1 MPHVTLRYERAKLY
15 EEVWAEA
22 VTTVAKRYGI
32 SDVALRK
39 ICHKLAVPL
48 PPLGY
53 WAKVAAGQKLPTPPL
68 PRHSGPTEIVRQRYV
83 SDEPVEP
90 DPEHLVVRREYE
102 AKPENRIVVSE
113 TLEAPHPLVAA
124 TERALRRPKG
134 RDARALP
141 TTDRRALDIA
151 VSEASLPRA
160 LRIMDALVKALDA
173 RGMPVR
179 IEPDGKR
186 YSYVTLQGEKLAIRL
201 VESTSRTERGPTA
214 EERQYEKK
222 YGYVY
227 LPNKYSYRALGT
239 LKLGAIGSYGSE
251 LKNAVADGKHQ
262 RVEQRLNDFVVKL
275 EAEAVR
281 RKRHAEHLERQHRF
295 WEEQERIR
303 REREER
309 QRKEVERLKGLEQE
323 AGNWRR
329 AEAIRAYVAA
339 AEAKQIQERRAVDAD
354 SKFGLW
360 LVWARHKADWI
371 DPLIQAHCEVL
382 DGEEQDGEDLDG
394 DGLDGEE
401 LDGEELDG
409 QEQDA

>member
-1 MPHVTLRYERAKLY
+1 MPYVTLRYERAKLY

-39 ICHKLAVPL
+39 ICRQLAVPL

-53 WAKVAAGQKLPTPPL
+53 WAKIAAGKKPPKPPL
-68 PRHSGPTEIVRQRYV
+68 PRYSGPTEIVRQRYV

-90 DPEHLVVRREYE
+90 DPEHLVARREFE
-102 AKPENRIVVSE
+102 AKPENRIVVSD
-113 TLEAPHPLVAA
+113 TLDAPHSLVAA
-124 TERALRRPKG
+124 TERALRRPKT
-134 RDARALP
+134 RDARAVP
-141 TTDRRALDIA
+141 ATDRRALDIA

-160 LRIMDALVKALDA
+160 LRIMDALLKALDA

-186 YSYVTLQGEKLAIRL
+186 HSYVKLQGEQLAIRL
-201 VESTSRTERGPTA
+201 VENTSRSEREPTE
-214 EERQYEKK
+214 EERRYKK
-222 YGYVY
+222 QHGFVY
-227 LPNKYSYRALGT
+227 LPNRYSYQATGV
-239 LKLGAIGSYGSE
+239 LKLGILGYGSD
-251 LKNAVADGKHQ
+251 LQNVVAAGKHQ
-262 RVEQRLNDFVVKL
+262 RIEERLNDFVVKL

-281 RKRHAEHLERQHRF
+281 RKRHAEHLERQHRH

-329 AEAIRAYVAA
+329 AEQIRAYAAA
-339 AEAKQIQERRAVDAD
+339 AETKEIQERGAVDAD
-354 SKFGLW
+354 SEFGLW
-360 LVWARHKADWI
+360 LAWARHKADWL
-371 DPLIQAHCEVL
+371 DPLIRARCEVL
-382 DGEEQDGEDLDG
+382 DGEEQD
-394 DGLDGEE
+394 EE
-401 LDGEELDG
+401 ERDEE
-409 QEQDA
+409 EQDA

>member
-1 MPHVTLRYERAKLY
+1 MPYVTLRYERAKLY

-39 ICHKLAVPL
+39 ICRQLAVPL

-53 WAKVAAGQKLPTPPL
+53 WAKIAAGKKPPKPPL
-68 PRHSGPTEIVRQRYV
+68 PRYSGPTEIVRQRYV

-90 DPEHLVVRREYE
+90 DPEHLVARREFE
-102 AKPENRIVVSE
+102 AKPENRIVVSD
-113 TLEAPHPLVAA
+113 TLDAPHSLVAA
-124 TERALRRPKG
+124 TERALRRPKT
-134 RDARALP
+134 RDARAVP
-141 TTDRRALDIA
+141 ATDRRALDIA

-160 LRIMDALVKALDA
+160 LRIMDALLKALDA

-186 YSYVTLQGEKLAIRL
+186 HSYVKLQGEQLAIRL
-201 VESTSRTERGPTA
+201 VENTSRSEREPTE
-214 EERQYEKK
+214 EERRYKK
-222 YGYVY
+222 QHSFVY
-227 LPNKYSYRALGT
+227 LPNRYSYQATGV
-239 LKLGAIGSYGSE
+239 LKLGILGYGSD
-251 LKNAVADGKHQ
+251 LQNVVAAGKHQ
-262 RVEQRLNDFVVKL
+262 RIEERLNDFVVKL

-281 RKRHAEHLERQHRF
+281 RKRHAEHLERQHRH

-329 AEAIRAYVAA
+329 AEQIRAYAAA
-339 AEAKQIQERRAVDAD
+339 AETKEIQERGAVDAD
-354 SKFGLW
+354 SEFGLW
-360 LVWARHKADWI
+360 LAWARHKADWI
-371 DPLIQAHCEVL
+371 DPLVQARCEVL
-382 DGEEQDGEDLDG
+382 DGEQQD
-394 DGLDGEE
+394 EE
-401 LDGEELDG
+401 
-409 QEQDA
+409 EQDA

>member
-1 MPHVTLRYERAKLY
+1 MPYVTFRYERAKLY

-39 ICHKLAVPL
+39 TCRQLAVPL

-53 WAKVAAGQKLPTPPL
+53 WAKIAAGKKPPTPPL
-68 PRHSGPTEIVRQRYV
+68 PRYSGPTEIVRQRYV

-90 DPEHLVVRREYE
+90 DPEHLVARGEFE

-113 TLEAPHPLVAA
+113 TLDTPHSLVAA
-124 TERALRRPKG
+124 TERALRRPKT
-134 RDARALP
+134 RDA
-141 TTDRRALDIA
+141 
-151 VSEASLPRA
+151 RA
-160 LRIMDALVKALDA
+160 LRIMDALLKALDA

-186 YSYVTLQGEKLAIRL
+186 HSYVKLQGEQLAIRL
-201 VESTSRTERGPTA
+201 VENTSRSEREPTA
-214 EERQYEKK
+214 EERRYKK
-222 YGYVY
+222 QHGYVY
-227 LPNKYSYRALGT
+227 LPDRYSYQATGV
-239 LKLGAIGSYGSE
+239 LKLGVLGYGSD
-251 LKNAVADGKHQ
+251 LQNVVADGKHQ
-262 RVEQRLNDFVVKL
+262 RIEQRLNDFVVKL

-281 RKRHAEHLERQHRF
+281 RKRHAEHLERQHRH

-329 AEAIRAYVAA
+329 AEQIRTYVAA
-339 AEAKQIQERRAVDAD
+339 AEAKQIQEQGVVDAG
-354 SKFGLW
+354 SEFGLW
-360 LVWARHKADWI
+360 LAWARHKADWL
-371 DPLIQAHCEVL
+371 DPLIRARCEVL
-382 DGEEQDGEDLDG
+382 DGEEQDEDEQD
-394 DGLDGEE
+394 EE
-401 LDGEELDG
+401 
-409 QEQDA
+409 EQDA